1 MSDTGL
7 QPRLSVAALGLLAG
21 LGALWV
27 YAGLRRRSTDSSSSS
42 GGGSSR
48 RGALRRTRTIRR
60 SRRAPAPA
68 IVVPAMSAGEST
80 GDEGSIDG
88 VSSGGSSSSS
98 SSSSD
103 EGGIGTSDM
112 RMLHVLCTV
121 AEDQAR
127 RSSVVHRSTA
137 CNSCQ
142 ESPIRGVRFRC
153 AQCADVDICER
164 CEAHDAHR
172 HHALLKICVALPPLA
187 TIRTPL
193 LRTPFHAGAPA
204 RELPRDANTRA
215 LERLL
220 GRGELASLY
229 ATFCAMS
236 SGESLSR
243 TAFLSCMGPFAG
255 SLLAERLFAFY
266 DADGDGALV
275 FDELARGVAAYSR
288 GSVAEKAAAVFRAYD
303 VDGDGRVSIED
314 MRRVLESCAD
324 VNRELTRA
332 AVRSLEDDVIE
343 DPSKLLSGQPVS
355 AAFSAAIPADAAE
368 PAEPAPP
375 APPAPPASP
384 VGSSVLRDVEAKP
397 GLAPVTMWHDAA
409 EDDAW
414 PAMDALSRDAVR
426 MMLSDIFVDAAP
438 ADPDFLTHE
447 EFRHYLKRNPS
458 LFSYIEVLGPI
469 F

>member
-27 YAGLRRRSTDSSSSS
+27 YAALRRRNTVT
-42 GGGSSR
+42 R
-48 RGALRRTRTIRR
+48 RGPLRRTRTIRR
-60 SRRAPAPA
+60 ARRAP
-68 IVVPAMSAGEST
+68 IVSELSSGEST
-80 GDEGSIDG
+80 DNEAGTDGASSI
-88 VSSGGSSSSS
+88 SSEEE
-98 SSSSD
+98 D
-103 EGGIGTSDM
+103 GGIGSSDM

-127 RSSVVHRSTA
+127 RSSVVHHSTA

-164 CEAHDAHR
+164 CEAHDAHK
-172 HHALLKICVALPPLA
+172 HHALLKITVPMPPLSTA
-187 TIRTPL
+187 RMPL
-193 LRTPFHAGAPA
+193 LRTPFHAAPV
-204 RELPRDANTRA
+204 RDLPRDANTRA

-220 GRGELASLY
+220 GRGELASLH
-229 ATFCAMS
+229 ATFCAIS
-236 SGESLSR
+236 NGESLSR
-243 TAFLSCMGPFAG
+243 AAFLSCFGPFSG
-255 SLLAERLFAFY
+255 SLLASRLFAFY
-266 DADGDGALV
+266 DADGDGVLV
-275 FDELARGVAAYSR
+275 FEELARGVAAYSR
-288 GSVAEKAAAVFRAYD
+288 GSVAEKSAAVFRAYD
-303 VDGDGRVSIED
+303 VDGDGKVSRED
-314 MRRVLESCAD
+314 MRRVLDSCAE

-332 AVRSLEDDVIE
+332 AVRALEDDVIE
-343 DPSKLLSGQPVS
+343 DPSKLLLGQPVS
-355 AAFSAAIPADAAE
+355 AAFSATIPADSTE
-368 PAEPAPP
+368 PLSATKNRELEHRD
-375 APPAPPASP
+375 S
-384 VGSSVLRDVEAKP
+384 GLKDVEIKP
-397 GLAPVTMWHDAA
+397 GLVPVTMWHDVA

-426 MMLSDIFVDAAP
+426 MMLNDIFVDAAP

-447 EFRHYLKRNPS
+447 EFRAYLKRNPS

>member
-1 MSDTGL
+1 MSDTAL

-27 YAGLRRRSTDSSSSS
+27 YAALRRRSTP
-42 GGGSSR
+42 SSR
-48 RGALRRTRTIRR
+48 RGPLRRTRTIRR
-60 SRRAPAPA
+60 PRRAPAIATPET
-68 IVVPAMSAGEST
+68 SAAE
-80 GDEGSIDG
+80 
-88 VSSGGSSSSS
+88 
-98 SSSSD
+98 SSD
-103 EGGIGTSDM
+103 EGSTDGASSDSPSEGGVGPSDM

-153 AQCADVDICER
+153 AQCADVDVCER

-172 HHALLKICVALPPLA
+172 HHALLKICVPLPPLA
-187 TIRTPL
+187 TSRLPL
-193 LRTPFHAGAPA
+193 LRTPFHAGAPT
-204 RELPRDANTRA
+204 RELPRDASTRA

-229 ATFCAMS
+229 STFCAIS
-236 SGESLSR
+236 NGESLGR
-243 TAFLSCMGPFAG
+243 TAFLACMGPFAG
-255 SLLAERLFAFY
+255 SLLAERLFAFHDA
-266 DADGDGALV
+266 DADGALT

-288 GSVAEKAAAVFRAYD
+288 GSVAEKSAAVFRAYD
-303 VDGDGRVSIED
+303 VDGDGRVSMED
-314 MRRVLESCAD
+314 MRRLLESCAD

-355 AAFSAAIPADAAE
+355 AAFSAAIPAD
-368 PAEPAPP
+368 PAEMDPA
-375 APPAPPASP
+375 AA
-384 VGSSVLRDVEAKP
+384 GKSVLRDAEEPRP
-397 GLAPVTMWHDAA
+397 GLVPVTMWHDVA

-414 PAMDALSRDAVR
+414 PAMDALSRDAVC
-426 MMLSDIFVDAAP
+426 MMLNDIFVDAAP
-438 ADPDFLTHE
+438 ADPDFLTQE
-447 EFRHYLKRNPS
+447 EFRQYLKRNPS

>member
-27 YAGLRRRSTDSSSSS
+27 YAALRRRNTVT
-42 GGGSSR
+42 SR
-48 RGALRRTRTIRR
+48 RGPLRRTRTIRR
-60 SRRAPAPA
+60 PRRAPAA
-68 IVVPAMSAGEST
+68 VVSELSSAESSDNEAGT
-80 GDEGSIDG
+80 DG
-88 VSSGGSSSSS
+88 ASSGASS
-98 SSSSD
+98 
-103 EGGIGTSDM
+103 EEEEEGIGSSDM

-127 RSSVVHRSTA
+127 RSSVIHRSTA

-172 HHALLKICVALPPLA
+172 HHALLKISVPLPPLS
-187 TIRTPL
+187 TTRMPL
-193 LRTPFHAGAPA
+193 LRTPFHTGAPT

-220 GRGELASLY
+220 GRGELASLH
-229 ATFCAMS
+229 ATFCAIS
-236 SGESLSR
+236 NGESLSR
-243 TAFLSCMGPFAG
+243 VAFLSCLGPFAG
-255 SLLAERLFAFY
+255 SLLASRLFAFY
-266 DADGDGALV
+266 DADGDGVLV
-275 FDELARGVAAYSR
+275 FEELARGVAAYSR
-288 GSVAEKAAAVFRAYD
+288 GAVAEKSAAVFRAYD
-303 VDGDGRVSIED
+303 VDGDGKVSRED
-314 MRRVLESCAD
+314 MRRVLDSCAE

-332 AVRSLEDDVIE
+332 AVRALEDDVIE

-355 AAFSAAIPADAAE
+355 AAFSATIPADSTE
-368 PAEPAPP
+368 PLSATKPKDSEPKD
-375 APPAPPASP
+375 S
-384 VGSSVLRDVEAKP
+384 GLKDVVELKP
-397 GLAPVTMWHDAA
+397 GLVPVTMWHDVA

-426 MMLSDIFVDAAP
+426 MMLNDIFVDAAP
-438 ADPDFLTHE
+438 ADPDFLSHE
-447 EFRHYLKRNPS
+447 EFRAYLKRNPS